1 MADFAAAR
9 TAQGFCFTDAVGREI
24 VVVDVT
30 FCQLRPKAIKGL
42 GFAERRQSKAVENL
56 GLTACKEAAAMRP
69 GQKTNFAADRTHLI
83 KGTAVRTDLIMGND
97 VTKDL
102 LDKLLHNM
110 GNIDFTFRIKLH
122 KMFQDRF
129 LGFRK
134 PSCRD
139 EAYRDP

>member
-1 MADFAAAR
+1 MADFAAAGLR
-9 TAQGFCFTDAVGREI
+9 RGLVSPSCRAGNCSGGCNVLSAPSQGHQGS
-24 VVVDVT
+24 
-30 FCQLRPKAIKGL
+30 

-69 GQKTNFAADRTHLI
+69 GQKTNFAADRTYLI

-110 GNIDFTFRIKLH
+110 AISISLSG
-122 KMFQDRF
+122 
-129 LGFRK
+129 
-134 PSCRD
+134 
-139 EAYRDP
+139 

>member
-56 GLTACKEAAAMRP
+56 GLTACKELQP
-69 GQKTNFAADRTHLI
+69 
-83 KGTAVRTDLIMGND
+83 
-97 VTKDL
+97 
-102 LDKLLHNM
+102 
-110 GNIDFTFRIKLH
+110 
-122 KMFQDRF
+122 
-129 LGFRK
+129 
-134 PSCRD
+134 
-139 EAYRDP
+139 